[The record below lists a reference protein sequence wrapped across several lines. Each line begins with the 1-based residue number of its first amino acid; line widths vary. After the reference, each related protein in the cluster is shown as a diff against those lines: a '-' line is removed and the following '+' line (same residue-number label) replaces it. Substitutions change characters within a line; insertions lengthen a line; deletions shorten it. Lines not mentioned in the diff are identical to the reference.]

1 MQGMGLI
8 LNKGVGRFDSFGSEF
23 DQKTN
28 GFFFSNVAFGQ
39 NFQGGWVKSKFQAG
53 ENNSL

>member
-8 LNKGVGRFDSFGSEF
+8 LNKGLGRFDSFGSEF

-28 GFFFSNVAFGQ
+28 SFFSNVAFGQ
-39 NFQGGWVKSKFQAG
+39 NFQGWWVKSKFQAG

>member
-8 LNKGVGRFDSFGSEF
+8 LNKGLGRFDSFGSEF

-28 GFFFSNVAFGQ
+28 GFFSNVAFGQ
-39 NFQGGWVKSKFQAG
+39 NFQGGWIKSKFQAG